1 MHPKYVFDKNYIYQ
15 LILLFN
21 LFLLLFM
28 DFSTLIRSILTHF
41 YFTMDVISEAKSE
54 PSRSLNSEAMSEP
67 SWSMMVETRARAILG
82 NGTSFFFFLVDNQE
96 KELFLIDN
104 TNTDSDTIFGLS
116 LCIWYLYLS
125 NNFFISNTFI
135 HIFIYFFIHIYFKKL
150 QK

>member
-1 MHPKYVFDKNYIYQ
+1 MHPKCVFGKNYICQ
-15 LILLFN
+15 LILLFS

-28 DFSTLIRSILTHF
+28 NFSILFDTILIRSILTHF
-41 YFTMDVISEAKSE
+41 YLTMDVTSEAKSE

-82 NGTSFFFFLVDNQE
+82 NGTFFFW
-96 KELFLIDN
+96 LIIKRRN
-104 TNTDSDTIFGLS
+104 CFWLITQTQTQTQSV
-116 LCIWYLYLS
+116 WYLYLS